1 MYCRIQNLGT
11 VIMKL
16 SYRTRLFMILFI
28 SALIL
33 LTTIS
38 ISDYYRFKKQ
48 IEANSEDQIEQATET
63 VLFALNSIDRA
74 YHYMDQEIGLEME
87 EQSKALQKKYKKNKN
102 FSKWDF
108 DEISKE
114 IGMDVYILDN
124 ENEVVYSNVEEDV
137 GIEFD
142 VCCITLNDI
151 LHERRKTG
159 GIFIDGID
167 REQETGDAK
176 KYSYATTPD
185 KKYLIELGFSLK
197 NELLF
202 QNFNFTSVTENVI
215 KEFPVIDDVTVL
227 NYGGKP
233 YGEVEPEDKP
243 KVRRD
248 AFESVRETKEVEEVE
263 QKIQGITYTYRYI
276 PYESENDI
284 SSTQT
289 KVVEVMYNNEKL
301 YGEIQENF
309 KTMVIQFIIYLLI
322 VAVVAYVLARL
333 LAKPLQLAYYD
344 RLTNLKNR
352 ASFEKDMAKFQ
363 KKEQSNLGLFLVDID
378 RFKSINVS
386 LGRENSNKLLQAIA
400 KSLNDFMKDREG
412 EVYTFGSDTFVVVMK
427 NTDERDAEY
436 VAPALIGQLDS
447 DVKERAIFKDL
458 EIYISIGV
466 ALATDESQLVNVFE
480 HAELALIKAKQNE
493 HHEFHIY
500 QKDDN

>member
-1 MYCRIQNLGT
+1 MRLN
-11 VIMKL
+11 
-16 SYRTRLFMILFI
+16 YRARLFMILFI
-28 SALIL
+28 AALIL
-33 LTTIS
+33 LTTIT
-38 ISDYYRFKKQ
+38 ISDYKRLQKQ
-48 IEANSEDQIEQATET
+48 TEDNSKEQIKQATET

-74 YHYMDQEIGLEME
+74 YHYMDQEIGIEME
-87 EQSKALQKKYKKNKN
+87 EQSKALQKKYKKDKD

-108 DEISKE
+108 DELSE
-114 IGMDVYILDN
+114 DIGMDIYILNDKN
-124 ENEVVYSNVEEDV
+124 KIIHSNIEEDV

-151 LHERRKTG
+151 LHERRETG

-167 REQETGDAK
+167 REQETGEAK

-197 NELLF
+197 NELLY
-202 QNFNFTSVTENVI
+202 QNFNFTSVTESVVT
-215 KEFPVIDDVTVL
+215 EFPLIEDVTVL

-276 PYESENDI
+276 PYESENDM

-301 YGEIQENF
+301 HSEVRNNLKKMIMQ
-309 KTMVIQFIIYLLI
+309 YLLYTAI
-322 VAVVAYVLARL
+322 IGLVAYVLARL

-352 ASFEKDMAKFQ
+352 ASFEKDLAKYE
-363 KKEQSNLGLFLVDID
+363 KKQEANLSIFLVDID
-378 RFKSINVS
+378 RFKSINAS
-386 LGRENSNKLLQAIA
+386 LGREKSNTLLQVIA
-400 KSLNDFMKDREG
+400 KSLTEFMKDREG
-412 EVYTFGSDTFVVVMK
+412 EVYTFGSDTFIVVMK
-427 NTDERDAEY
+427 NMDERDAEY
-436 VAPALIGQLDS
+436 VAPSIISQLDK
-447 DVKERAIFKDL
+447 DVKEQASFSEL

-466 ALATDESQLVNVFE
+466 ALARDESELLELFE

-493 HHEFHIY
+493 ENEFHIY
-500 QKDDN
+500 KEEEN